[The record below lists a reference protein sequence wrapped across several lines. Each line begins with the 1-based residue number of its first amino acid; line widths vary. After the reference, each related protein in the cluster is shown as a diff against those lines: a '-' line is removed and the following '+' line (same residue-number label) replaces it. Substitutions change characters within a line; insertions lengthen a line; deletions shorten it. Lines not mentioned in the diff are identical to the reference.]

1 MSAPKAL
8 TMWMRPF
15 TRVYKFSVFKR
26 VWFYLALLAVYAVA
40 VDWVS
45 ARMLSVPGKVFK
57 EVGNAGTYGGIV
69 LGLLLVFRT
78 NSAYER
84 WWEGRKL
91 WGQLTNDSRN
101 FALKVHSLVDTPEH
115 VKKRLGELVI
125 SFAFA
130 LKHHLRGTKPT
141 EPLPGINDVDPSE
154 PDHLPLFIAKQVYEL
169 IGEWSDAQSIDGFKL
184 QVLDPHARALM
195 DICGGCERI
204 KNSPIAVSY
213 RAFMRQGIALNL
225 LSWPWYLTHEYNVW
239 WTMPPL
245 LIGAYFLIGI
255 ELIAEE
261 IEEPFGKD
269 DDDLPLDDICNNIK
283 RTVHSILQIERP
295 KAYTQTMEKPRLDLL
310 RDSRMQP

>member
-1 MSAPKAL
+1 MAKAL

-15 TRVYKFSVFKR
+15 TRVHKIPVFKR
-26 VWFYLALLAVYAVA
+26 VWFYLAVLAVYTIG
-40 VDWVS
+40 VDF
-45 ARMLSVPGKVFK
+45 AADILPVPGKVFK
-57 EVGNAGTYGGIV
+57 EAGSAGAYGSIV

-91 WGQLTNDSRN
+91 WGQLTNDARN
-101 FALKVHSLVDTPEH
+101 LALKVDTLVDAPASQK
-115 VKKRLGELVI
+115 VRVGELLI

-141 EPLPGINDVDPSE
+141 EPLPGIRDTGLHI
-154 PDHLPLFIAKQVYEL
+154 PDHLPLFISNQVYDV
-169 IGEWSDAQSIDGFKL
+169 ISDWHGAKAIDGAQL
-184 QVLDPHARALM
+184 QILDPHCKALM
-195 DICGGCERI
+195 DICGSCERI

-213 RAFMRQGIALNL
+213 RAFMRQGIGLNL
-225 LSWPWYLTHEYNVW
+225 LSWPWYLTQEYNVW
-239 WTMPPL
+239 WTLPPL

-269 DDDLPLDDICNNIK
+269 DDDLPLDDICFNIK
-283 RTVHSILQIERP
+283 RTVSSILQIERP
-295 KAYTQTMEKPRLDLL
+295 KNYTQTMEKPRLDIL
-310 RDSRMQP
+310 RDTRLNS